1 MRFFIDTANIEEIRE
16 AASWGILD
24 GVTTNPTLCAKEGC
38 EFRSSIKEIADIVD
52 GPISAEAISMERD
65 GIVEEAREIASIAP
79 NVVVKIPITEEGLAA
94 TKKLSSEGI
103 KVNMTLVFSV
113 NQAILAAKV
122 GAAFVSPFLG
132 RLDDIGHDSMAI
144 LYDMVVVYQNYGF
157 DTKIIAA
164 SIRHPLHVTKAA
176 EAGADIATVPFKI
189 LKQMVAHP
197 LTDKGIDRFLQD
209 WDKIKNL

>member
-24 GVTTNPTLCAKEGC
+24 GVTTNPTLCAKEGR

-52 GPISAEAISMERD
+52 GPISAEAVSMERD

-103 KVNMTLVFSV
+103 NVNMTLVFSV
-113 NQAILAAKV
+113 NQALLAAKV
-122 GAAFVSPFLG
+122 GAAFASPFLG
-132 RLDDIGHDSMAI
+132 RLDDIGHDSIAI
-144 LYDMVVVYQNYGF
+144 LYDMVVVYQNYDF

-189 LKQMVAHP
+189 LQQMVTHP
-197 LTDKGIDRFLQD
+197 LTDKGIDRFLKD